1 MIKSSFVAKKITCSK
16 GGAFMGRKNYAYI
29 NPQMLVWA
37 RSETPFATTEA
48 VEMLFPAITAKN
60 LDAWESGVEYPSI
73 TEAKKLAGI
82 YKLPFATFYLSE
94 EPAKKVKKYT
104 DRRTLKG
111 FYSEDISYALW
122 SEIQRIESNRDSIL
136 EFSDDEA
143 PVRNIPSI
151 ADNNVIGIATAIR
164 NYFGL
169 ETPLRSKTAYGN
181 NPFNYYRNIVERN
194 GIIVTQ
200 VSGVDIEEMKGL
212 SIYFDIYPIVA
223 INNKDYDRSKVFSLF
238 HELAHIFRRSS
249 SLCTIDMDEHSDQ
262 EETICDRI
270 AAAALMPEI
279 AFKKIAEECIARVGG
294 INSICIDR
302 IAGRFG
308 VSTLSALRR
317 MFETKVIN
325 RKAFFDLLDVITE
338 EYNANIAHIEAV
350 RRGKNVPVFYHV
362 KYLNQNGFLL
372 PRTVLSAYATGKI
385 THGEMCKALG
395 VNSKHIGSIEQAVM
409 FK

>member
-1 MIKSSFVAKKITCSK
+1 
-16 GGAFMGRKNYAYI
+16 MGRKNYAYV

-37 RSETPFATTEA
+37 RSETPFTTTEA

-60 LDAWESGVEYPSI
+60 LDAWESGDDYPSI
-73 TEAKKLAGI
+73 TEAKKLASI

-94 EPAKKVKKYT
+94 APAKKVKRYT

-111 FYSEDISYALW
+111 FYSKNISYALW
-122 SEIQRIESNRDSIL
+122 CEIQRIESNRDSIL
-136 EFSDDEA
+136 EFTEDEA
-143 PVRNIPSI
+143 PVRTIPRI
-151 ADNNVIGIATAIR
+151 TNDDVIEIATAIR
-164 NYFGL
+164 AYLGMN
-169 ETPLRSKTAYGN
+169 TPLRSKTAYGA

-194 GIIVTQ
+194 GIIVAQ

-212 SIYFDIYPIVA
+212 SIYFDSYPIIA

-262 EETICDRI
+262 EETICDSI
-270 AAAALMPEI
+270 AAAALMPEA
-279 AFKKIAEECIARVGG
+279 AFKQIANECIARIDAV
-294 INSICIDR
+294 NSISIDR

-308 VSTLSALRR
+308 VSTISALRR
-317 MFETKVIN
+317 MHETKVIS
-325 RKAFFDLLDVITE
+325 RKVFFELLGVITD
-338 EYNANIAHIEAV
+338 EYNANIAYIEAA
-350 RRGKNVPVFYHV
+350 RKGKNVPVFYHV

-372 PRTVLSAYATGKI
+372 PRTVLMAHASGKI

>member
-1 MIKSSFVAKKITCSK
+1 
-16 GGAFMGRKNYAYI
+16 MGRKNYAYV

-37 RSETPFATTEA
+37 RSETPFTTTEA
-48 VEMLFPAITAKN
+48 VEMLFPAIIAKN
-60 LDAWESGVEYPSI
+60 LDAWERGDDYPSI
-73 TEAKKLAGI
+73 TEAKKLASI

-94 EPAKKVKKYT
+94 APAKKVKRYT

-111 FYSEDISYALW
+111 FYSENISYALW
-122 SEIQRIESNRDSIL
+122 CEIQRIESNRESIL
-136 EFSDDEA
+136 EFTEDEA
-143 PVRNIPSI
+143 PVRTIPSI
-151 ADNNVIGIATAIR
+151 TNDDVIEIATAIR
-164 NYFGL
+164 AYLGL
-169 ETPLRSKTAYGN
+169 DTPLRSKTAYGA

-194 GIIVTQ
+194 GIIVAQ

-212 SIYFDIYPIVA
+212 SIYFDSYPIIA

-262 EETICDRI
+262 EETICDSI
-270 AAAALMPEI
+270 AAAALMPEA
-279 AFKKIAEECIARVGG
+279 AFKQIANECIARIGAV
-294 INSICIDR
+294 NSICIDR

-308 VSTLSALRR
+308 VSTISALRR
-317 MFETKVIN
+317 MHETKVIS
-325 RKAFFDLLDVITE
+325 RKVFFELLGVITD
-338 EYNANIAHIEAV
+338 EYNANIAYIEAA
-350 RRGKNVPVFYHV
+350 RKGKNVPVFYHV

-372 PRTVLSAYATGKI
+372 PRTVLMAHASGKI